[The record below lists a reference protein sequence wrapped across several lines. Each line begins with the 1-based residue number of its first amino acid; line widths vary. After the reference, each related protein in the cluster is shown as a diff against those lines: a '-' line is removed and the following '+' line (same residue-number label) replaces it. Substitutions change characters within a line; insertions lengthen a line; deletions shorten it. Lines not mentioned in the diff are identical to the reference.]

1 MRRYDRPLCVCVRVR
16 VCVCVCVRVCSLCL
30 YAISTSLVDHLQQ
43 LHRTMSLNSL
53 SHLDGQVEEVSQYV
67 SVKLGGREDVLP

>member
-1 MRRYDRPLCVCVRVR
+1 MCVCACVCVRACVR
-16 VCVCVCVRVCSLCL
+16 VRVCSLCL
-30 YAISTSLVDHLQQ
+30 YAISTSLVNHLQQ
-43 LHRTMSLNSL
+43 LHRAMSLNSL

>member
-1 MRRYDRPLCVCVRVR
+1 MCVRA
-16 VCVCVCVRVCSLCL
+16 CVCVCVRACVCVCVCSMSH

-43 LHRTMSLNSL
+43 LHRAMSLNSL